1 MCSSPRRS
9 TPARTAPREPR
20 CGRSPSATPRR
31 RDRRRNALASSEVPR
46 RRPTKE
52 AARKIVRAARSG
64 NMEAAALAELALRGI
79 RNPTPEQVAGAT
91 LRALHADDVRKLR
104 EAYVTED

>member
-1 MCSSPRRS
+1 
-9 TPARTAPREPR
+9 
-20 CGRSPSATPRR
+20 
-31 RDRRRNALASSEVPR
+31 
-46 RRPTKE
+46 
-52 AARKIVRAARSG
+52 
-64 NMEAAALAELALRGI
+64 MEAAALAELALRGI